1 MSRHVRLYFA
11 GMKKLRPHSLTLLY
25 LRSLKKIILFSR
37 KFLTGKTKYPVKR
50 VFFYD
55 RIVLYYIL
63 KGV

>member
-1 MSRHVRLYFA
+1 LILPYSRYS
-11 GMKKLRPHSLTLLY
+11 KKT
-25 LRSLKKIILFSR
+25 ILFSK